1 MVVQASLAAA
11 LRDGGIIAELG
22 YAKADR
28 ITNERNKSYP
38 DKAIAAVLAAVST
51 GASESAPTQ
60 QASSGPQK
68 ASSEPQH
75 PEMAPAPAPPPVKL
89 PKTATEQ
96 EHLRVGCIVDIP
108 NSPHVP
114 PMRIG
119 KRLLLI
125 WNSRCSLS
133 R

>member
-22 YAKADR
+22 YAKAER

-60 QASSGPQK
+60 QASS
-68 ASSEPQH
+68 EPQH
-75 PEMAPAPAPPPVKL
+75 PEVTPAPSPPPVKL
-89 PKTATEQ
+89 PETATEQ

-108 NSPHVP
+108 NSPNVP

-119 KRLLLI
+119 KHFGIAGAALVGDVAEV
-125 WNSRCSLS
+125 N
-133 R
+133 